1 MSMKRDEIIATIND
15 ILVEEF
21 EVDRSVIAPEADF
34 QESLGL
40 DSLDYVDLVVVIQ
53 ETFGVKLV
61 EADFKPI
68 VSFNDFYT
76 TLEEKIN
83 GR

>member
-1 MSMKRDEIIATIND
+1 MII
-15 ILVEEF
+15 
-21 EVDRSVIAPEADF
+21 PEADF
-34 QESLGL
+34 RESLGL

-76 TLEEKIN
+76 TLEEKMN

>member
-1 MSMKRDEIIATIND
+1 MKRDEIIATIDD

-21 EVDRSVIAPEADF
+21 EVDRSVIAPEGNF
-34 QESLGL
+34 RESLGL
-40 DSLDYVDLVVVIQ
+40 DSLDYVDLVAVIQ

-76 TLEEKIN
+76 ILEEKIN
-83 GR
+83 AR

>member
-1 MSMKRDEIIATIND
+1 MKRDEIIATIND

-21 EVDRSVIAPEADF
+21 EVDRSVIAPETNF
-34 QESLGL
+34 RESLGL

-76 TLEEKIN
+76 TLEEKMN

>member
-1 MSMKRDEIIATIND
+1 MKRDEIIATIND

-21 EVDRSVIAPEADF
+21 EVDRSVIAPEANF
-34 QESLGL
+34 RESLGL
-40 DSLDYVDLVVVIQ
+40 DSLDYVHLVVVIQ

-76 TLEEKIN
+76 TLEEKMN

>member
-1 MSMKRDEIIATIND
+1 MKRNEIIATIND

-21 EVDRSVIAPEADF
+21 EVDRSVIVPEANF
-34 QESLGL
+34 RESLGL
-40 DSLDYVDLVVVIQ
+40 DSLDYVDLVAVIQ

-83 GR
+83 AR

>member
-1 MSMKRDEIIATIND
+1 MKRDEIIATIND

-21 EVDRSVIAPEADF
+21 EVDRSVIVPEANF
-34 QESLGL
+34 RESLGL

-83 GR
+83 AR

>member
-1 MSMKRDEIIATIND
+1 MKRDEIITTIND

-21 EVDRSVIAPEADF
+21 EVDRAVITPEADF
-34 QESLGL
+34 RESLGL

-76 TLEEKIN
+76 TLEEKMN

>member
-1 MSMKRDEIIATIND
+1 MNRDEIIETINR

-21 EVDRSVIAPEADF
+21 EVNESVSEPQADF
-34 QESLGL
+34 RESLGL
-40 DSLDYVDLVVVIQ
+40 DSLDYVDSVVIIE

-68 VSFNDFYT
+68 VTFEDFYT
-76 TLEEKIN
+76 TLENKMN
-83 GR
+83 AK

>member
-1 MSMKRDEIIATIND
+1 MNRQEIIDLTTRIF
-15 ILVEEF
+15 VEEF
-21 EVDRSVIAPEADF
+21 EVEGSVIAPEANF
-34 QESLGL
+34 RESLGL

-53 ETFGVKLV
+53 ETFGVKLA

-76 TLEEKIN
+76 TLEEKMN

>member
-1 MSMKRDEIIATIND
+1 MKRDEIIATIDD

-21 EVDRSVIAPEADF
+21 EVDRSVIVPEANF
-34 QESLGL
+34 RESLGL
-40 DSLDYVDLVVVIQ
+40 DSLDYVDLVAVIQ

-76 TLEEKIN
+76 ILEEKIN
-83 GR
+83 AR

>member
-1 MSMKRDEIIATIND
+1 MKRDEIITTIND

-21 EVDRSVIAPEADF
+21 EVDRAVIIPEADF
-34 QESLGL
+34 RESLGL

-53 ETFGVKLV
+53 ETFGVNLV

-68 VSFNDFYT
+68 VSFNDLYT
-76 TLEEKIN
+76 TLEEKMN

>member
-1 MSMKRDEIIATIND
+1 MKRDEIIATIND

-21 EVDRSVIAPEADF
+21 EVDRSVIAPEANF
-34 QESLGL
+34 RESLGL

-68 VSFNDFYT
+68 VSCNDFYT
-76 TLEEKIN
+76 TLEEKMN

>member
-1 MSMKRDEIIATIND
+1 MKRDEIIATIND
-15 ILVEEF
+15 ILVEEC
-21 EVDRSVIAPEADF
+21 EVDRSVIAPEANF
-34 QESLGL
+34 RESLGL

-76 TLEEKIN
+76 TLEEKMN

>member
-1 MSMKRDEIIATIND
+1 MKRDEIITTIND

-21 EVDRSVIAPEADF
+21 EVDRAVIIPEADF
-34 QESLGL
+34 RESLGL
-40 DSLDYVDLVVVIQ
+40 DSLDYVDLVVIIE

-68 VSFNDFYT
+68 ITFEDFYS
-76 TLEEKIN
+76 TLENKMN
-83 GR
+83 AK

>member
-1 MSMKRDEIIATIND
+1 MKRDEIIATIND

-21 EVDRSVIAPEADF
+21 EVDRSVIAPETNF
-34 QESLGL
+34 RESLGL

-83 GR
+83 AR

>member
-1 MSMKRDEIIATIND
+1 MKRDEIIATIDD

-21 EVDRSVIAPEADF
+21 EVDRSVIAPEANF
-34 QESLGL
+34 RESLGL

-61 EADFKPI
+61 EADFNPI

-83 GR
+83 AR

>member
-1 MSMKRDEIIATIND
+1 MKRDEIIATIND

-21 EVDRSVIAPEADF
+21 EVDRSVIAPETNF
-34 QESLGL
+34 RESLGL

-76 TLEEKIN
+76 ILEEKIN
-83 GR
+83 AR